1 MGGGSGSRRVHGRT
15 QDAQPDYLRGELQV
29 FCTCDS
35 RKGLTDHGGG
45 GGWARRAAELSACVC
60 SGYRCA
66 LIPIPCITVDNR
78 KRVYARFTQRQSLLV
93 MAEEG
98 GVRGKEESGE
108 GGSRV
113 RRLPAR
119 LLQTRQDDGGGG
131 SMASRRRPR
140 RPSVKHPTTGAA
152 DGLVGAAAAGGAV
165 VAENPAVPLPPSE
178 SAKAPPVAASSAAF
192 RSRSHFAENQIR
204 ERNVIVLKL
213 LKWVSISHLGVLAWR
228 GLYVSGGRPVC
239 DRSVQFLT
247 SCPPLALHRSF
258 PYALARTGQKAP

>member
-1 MGGGSGSRRVHGRT
+1 VHGRT

-29 FCTCDS
+29 FCTSDS
-35 RKGLTDHGGG
+35 RKGLTDHGGS

-66 LIPIPCITVDNR
+66 FIPISCITVDNR
-78 KRVYARFTQRQSLLV
+78 KRVYAPFHNAEYHSLV
-93 MAEEG
+93 MADEG
-98 GVRGKEESGE
+98 GGRGKESGE

-119 LLQTRQDDGGGG
+119 LQDDGGGA
-131 SMASRRRPR
+131 SMAFRRRPR
-140 RPSVKHPTTGAA
+140 LKPSVNPTTGPPAEV
-152 DGLVGAAAAGGAV
+152 VGAAAAGGAV

-178 SAKAPPVAASSAAF
+178 SVKAPPVTARSAAF

-204 ERNVIVLKL
+204 ERNVIVLKV
-213 LKWVSISHLGVLAWR
+213 LKWVSISHFGVLAWR

-239 DRSVQFLT
+239 DRSVHFFT
-247 SCPPLALHRSF
+247 ACPPLAFASIVPLRARTHRSEGSVIS
-258 PYALARTGQKAP
+258 PI